1 MMEGYGA
8 GPKVKTSPEA
18 KIAKLQNQLAAVK
31 EENENQRVSI
41 QQLSMLLA
49 ASQEE
54 AENWKH
60 RYKKGESILQNLC
73 SHLQEIR
80 YKLEV
85 PLGVELLDWVETLM
99 KTVKGGK

>member
-8 GPKVKTSPEA
+8 GPKVKISLEA
-18 KIAKLQNQLAAVK
+18 KIAKLQNQLAAIK

-54 AENWKH
+54 TENWKH
-60 RYKKGESILQNLC
+60 RYKSGEDILQNLC
-73 SHLQEIR
+73 DHLQEIR
-80 YKLEV
+80 HKLEV
-85 PLGVELLDWVETLM
+85 PLGVELLDWIETLM
-99 KTVKGGK
+99 KAVKGG